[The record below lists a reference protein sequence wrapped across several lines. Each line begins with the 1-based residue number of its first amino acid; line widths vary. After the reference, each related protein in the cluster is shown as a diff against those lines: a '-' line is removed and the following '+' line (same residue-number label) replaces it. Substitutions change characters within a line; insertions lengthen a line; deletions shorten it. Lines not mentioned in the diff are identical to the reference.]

1 MFYLQMGVYRGVF
14 PHFEVFTGGAQD
26 HLLEDETSN
35 KGVKGEVGESHNPGE
50 DAGHKEAW
58 K

>member
-1 MFYLQMGVYRGVF
+1 MGVYRGVF

-26 HLLEDETSN
+26 HLLEYETSN
-35 KGVKGEVGESHNPGE
+35 KGVKGEVGESHNPGK

-58 K
+58 KGQN